1 MEIYKTIFTFTRF
14 LLAINVLY
22 FYFVCLSSCVS
33 VCGERERE
41 RERERNKESILNTS
55 YKQTLIGCRKLISV
69 LWIKAW

>member
-1 MEIYKTIFTFTRF
+1 MNLWRSTKQYLLLQDFFWQSMFYTF
-14 LLAINVLY
+14 ILY
-22 FYFVCLSSCVS
+22 VCLRVCQCV
-33 VCGERERE
+33 ERE

>member
-22 FYFVCLSSCVS
+22 FSILYVCLRVCQCV
-33 VCGERERE
+33 ERE

-55 YKQTLIGCRKLISV
+55 YKQALIGCRKLISV
-69 LWIKAW
+69 QWIKAW